1 MTAKPTL
8 HVAVFGATGKIG
20 RLVVDQLLAGGHTVA
35 GYARNPDKIDTNRP
49 GLTVIQGGLDDPAA
63 ISEAVTGADAV
74 ISALGPALKRGATG
88 TPVTDGTHHI
98 VAAMATDGVRR
109 YIGLATPAVND
120 PRDEPTLKA
129 KVIGFMPRLM
139 FPNALTEITA
149 MTEAV
154 TSSDLDWTIA
164 RITNPTDNAATG
176 TTRSGFLG
184 VDKVGFATTRADIA
198 AFLVGQLTDDT
209 YVRAAPAISN

>member
-1 MTAKPTL
+1 MTTNPTL
-8 HVAVFGATGKIG
+8 HVTVFGATGGIG
-20 RLVVDQLLAGGHTVA
+20 RHVVDQLLSAGHTVTA
-35 GYARNPDKIDTNRP
+35 HVRNPTKLDRTHANLSVVV
-49 GLTVIQGGLDDPAA
+49 GNLDDPSSVAT
-63 ISEAVTGADAV
+63 AVVGADAV
-74 ISALGPALKRGATG
+74 ISALGPTLKRSATG
-88 TPVTDGTHHI
+88 TPVTDGTRTI
-98 VAAMATDGVRR
+98 VNAMRAAGVRR

-184 VDKVGFATTRADIA
+184 VDKVGFAMTRADIA